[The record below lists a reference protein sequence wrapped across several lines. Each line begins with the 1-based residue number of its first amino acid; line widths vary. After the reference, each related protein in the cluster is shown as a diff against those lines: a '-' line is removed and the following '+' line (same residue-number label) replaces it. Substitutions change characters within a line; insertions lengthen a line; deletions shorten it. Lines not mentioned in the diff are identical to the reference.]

1 MSVLPFRRPGLTPA
15 PPLESRASEGTVD
28 PGLMDRLLVG
38 DPAAFDQVIQR
49 YWIPLTGYASR
60 VLDDEEAAKDVV
72 QSVLIRLWEKRAQLK
87 QGSLRGYLLRLT
99 RNSAFDELKRRRVR
113 RRSALEINL
122 DGGLSRPAP
131 TPAEL
136 VDEHELSSTVDR
148 AIQAL
153 PTRRREVFTLVHLRG
168 LSYHEAA
175 EILDISVKT
184 VGNQITAALAQLR
197 AALRPLLSESE

>member
-1 MSVLPFRRPGLTPA
+1 
-15 PPLESRASEGTVD
+15 
-28 PGLMDRLLVG
+28 MDRLLVG

-113 RRSALEINL
+113 RRFE
-122 DGGLSRPAP
+122 RPRQTLTSP
-131 TPAEL
+131 
-136 VDEHELSSTVDR
+136 
-148 AIQAL
+148 
-153 PTRRREVFTLVHLRG
+153 RR
-168 LSYHEAA
+168 
-175 EILDISVKT
+175 
-184 VGNQITAALAQLR
+184 
-197 AALRPLLSESE
+197 